1 MSASDFATLT
11 HPQYGKPV
19 RWWHY
24 TDAFAVAGF
33 VVRGQRKI
41 VHAAVRKGE
50 HCLWHVPLTPA
61 PLPIYRAAALAERP
75 DAPVLLLESEAL
87 AASASDLFPD
97 HVCAAWALGSNYV
110 NMADVTPFSDR
121 DVILWPAGDGAASTA
136 TERMRV
142 RLHGIVRSLV
152 VVRVPRTWP
161 VSWFDAPSSPPDS
174 EVAALRRA
182 LREASGQGAPPD
194 RGADSGKRGKE
205 PPPVLIAEGNTIAHG
220 DADPLRPCSG
230 DRVHTSR
237 TSSESAACCLPPP
250 GRAIAYEPLPSGER
264 SSVAKRPAGEGAL
277 KPHAVLDDMHLVCTA
292 APSPGADAPTSP
304 RWGEVKNGRS
314 PAICD
319 RPAPEGEGG
328 AQRRMGDDEPTDV
341 PAFPVAVLP
350 PLWRAWVEQTA
361 RTAGAPIDDV
371 ALALLT
377 ATAGLIGN
385 ARRISPVPGWGE
397 PCVLWT
403 GLVGA
408 PSATRTRARDTVLG
422 LMRDLETRRGM
433 TGDAAFRRHAATREA
448 ARALTLRWR
457 QDVHNMV
464 MNRAVPDDL
473 PVDAMEPPLPRRL
486 VVDDVRLDAIAA
498 AMAGRHQSML
508 MTADSLGAW
517 LKQASRRR
525 AGADQQ
531 SWLKLW
537 SARPWTI
544 SRRHQPAADIV
555 GAISILGV
563 LDVDA
568 LPPVRRADDDDML
581 ARILVVWPAPP
592 PLRALSAANAE
603 PPAAVRDALARLVDL
618 PPESRDV
625 PLSAAALAIFE
636 TFRRAHDQR
645 ARRLSGRALAW
656 WRQGD
661 ATVLRLAGVLSF
673 LGWATE
679 TAVAP
684 EPVQVP
690 AGAIEAAVDLW
701 QTYLW
706 PHAEAVFRSSASR
719 DHQRKTDRVL
729 QWLEEHRPET
739 VSREEIRRTMLS
751 QTVDADGADAIARQ
765 LVEAGR
771 LQPLKP
777 EKGGSGRPAVRWQVI
792 KLPPGARAGGVS
804 GDSDAVATCGQEPS
818 ASSGQAAHAR
828 RTVSAISATDFASA
842 LRGARASGPF
852 MHGAGDAILE
862 RRQDVRATS
871 ERPP

>member
-33 VVRGQRKI
+33 VVQGQRKI

-50 HCLWHVPLTPA
+50 HCFWHMPLTPA

-87 AASASDLFPD
+87 ADSASGLFPD

-110 NMADVTPFSDR
+110 NMADVTPFSGR
-121 DVILWPAGDGAASTA
+121 DVILWPAGDGADST
-136 TERMRV
+136 TIERMRV

-152 VVRVPRTWP
+152 VVRAPRTWP

-182 LREASGQGAPPD
+182 LREASGQDAPPD
-194 RGADSGKRGKE
+194 RGAGPGKRDK
-205 PPPVLIAEGNTIAHG
+205 PPPVLIAEGNTVAQG
-220 DADPLRPCSG
+220 DAGPLRPRSG

-237 TSSESAACCLPPP
+237 PSSESAVRCFPPEEEEGTFWVCESDSP
-250 GRAIAYEPLPSGER
+250 RGGGKDPSRER
-264 SSVAKRPAGEGAL
+264 GEGEVGVGGGRDLANET
-277 KPHAVLDDMHLVCTA
+277 AGVLTTHTTLPRCAWTP
-292 APSPGADAPTSP
+292 PSPPAARAEKGSAPRVSGTDAIS
-304 RWGEVKNGRS
+304 
-314 PAICD
+314 
-319 RPAPEGEGG
+319 
-328 AQRRMGDDEPTDV
+328 DEPPDV
-341 PAFPVAVLP
+341 PAFPAAVLP

-377 ATAGLIGN
+377 AMAGLIGN
-385 ARRISPVPGWGE
+385 ARRVSPVPGWGE

-408 PSATRTRARDTVLG
+408 PSAARTRARDTVLG

-448 ARALTLRWR
+448 ARALTRRWR
-457 QDVHNMV
+457 QDVYNMV
-464 MNRAVPDDL
+464 MSRAVPDDL

-498 AMAGRHQSML
+498 AMAGRHQGML
-508 MTADSLGAW
+508 MTTDALGAW

-525 AGADQQ
+525 AGVDQQ

-555 GAISILGV
+555 GALSILGV

-603 PPAAVRDALARLVDL
+603 PPAAVREALARLVDL
-618 PPESRDV
+618 PPEFRDV
-625 PLSAAALAIFE
+625 PLSAAALAVFE
-636 TFRRAHDQR
+636 TFRRAHDQG
-645 ARRLSGRALAW
+645 ARGLSGRALAW

-673 LGWATE
+673 LDWATE
-679 TAVAP
+679 TAEAP

-765 LVEAGR
+765 LVEAGW

-792 KLPPGARAGGVS
+792 KLPPGAQAGGVS
-804 GDSDAVATCGQEPS
+804 GDSDAIAKCGQDPS
-818 ASSGQAAHAR
+818 AGSGQAAHAP
-828 RTVSAISATDFASA
+828 RTVSAISATDFAAA
-842 LRGARASGPF
+842 LLGARASGPF
-852 MHGAGDAILE
+852 MRGAGDAILE
-862 RRQDVRATS
+862 RRHDVRATS